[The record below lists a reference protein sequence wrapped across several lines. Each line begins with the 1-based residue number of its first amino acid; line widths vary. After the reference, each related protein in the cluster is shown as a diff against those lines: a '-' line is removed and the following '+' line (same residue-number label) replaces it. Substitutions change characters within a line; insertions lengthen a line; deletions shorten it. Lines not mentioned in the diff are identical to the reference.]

1 MLETCINSEVYKLVL
16 YLNAVAVA
24 GSDQPGAGAGLRL
37 SPRGMF
43 CFML

>member
-1 MLETCINSEVYKLVL
+1 MPVNEVRINHG
-16 YLNAVAVA
+16 AVAVA

-43 CFML
+43 CFMF